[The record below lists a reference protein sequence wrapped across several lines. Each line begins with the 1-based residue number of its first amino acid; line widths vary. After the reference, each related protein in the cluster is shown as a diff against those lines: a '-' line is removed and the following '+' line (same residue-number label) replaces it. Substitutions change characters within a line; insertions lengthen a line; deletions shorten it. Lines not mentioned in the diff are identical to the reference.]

1 MEAHHEKGIEE
12 FLARYA
18 KDQKIKGI
26 LLTGS
31 LVHGYAKTDSD
42 IDIFLIV
49 AKDEYLKRKA
59 ANTLAFSLWDICTYE
74 NGYIDCKVIDLDFLK
89 SVAQSGSDPARYAF
103 KDSKI
108 LYSKLDGLQELLD
121 KIASYPSHQKDERN
135 RRFAAQILAWKWYY
149 SEGVKKENKYL
160 VYLAI
165 QKLILFASRIVLNE
179 NQQLYPFHKW
189 MLREVES
196 AKNKPA
202 DIMQKI
208 DNLLNN
214 HSLES
219 INVFCDYILNFIGF
233 TEKTVDWP
241 NYFLKDSEQN
251 WLFHEPPIDDI

>member
-1 MEAHHEKGIEE
+1 
-12 FLARYA
+12 
-18 KDQKIKGI
+18 
-26 LLTGS
+26 
-31 LVHGYAKTDSD
+31 
-42 IDIFLIV
+42 
-49 AKDEYLKRKA
+49 
-59 ANTLAFSLWDICTYE
+59 
-74 NGYIDCKVIDLDFLK
+74 
-89 SVAQSGSDPARYAF
+89 
-103 KDSKI
+103 
-108 LYSKLDGLQELLD
+108 
-121 KIASYPSHQKDERN
+121 
-135 RRFAAQILAWKWYY
+135 
-149 SEGVKKENKYL
+149 
-160 VYLAI
+160 
-165 QKLILFASRIVLNE
+165 
-179 NQQLYPFHKW
+179 